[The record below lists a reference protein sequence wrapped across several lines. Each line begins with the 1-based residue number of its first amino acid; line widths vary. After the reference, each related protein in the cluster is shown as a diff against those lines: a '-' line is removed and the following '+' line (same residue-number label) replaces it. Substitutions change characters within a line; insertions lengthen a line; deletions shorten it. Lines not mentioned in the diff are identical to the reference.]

1 MNYTVSNFI
10 SVIKVALGKIN
21 SSLVSS
27 PLYFVLID
35 AELP

>member
-1 MNYTVSNFI
+1 MNYTVSSFI

-27 PLYFVLID
+27 PVYFVVID